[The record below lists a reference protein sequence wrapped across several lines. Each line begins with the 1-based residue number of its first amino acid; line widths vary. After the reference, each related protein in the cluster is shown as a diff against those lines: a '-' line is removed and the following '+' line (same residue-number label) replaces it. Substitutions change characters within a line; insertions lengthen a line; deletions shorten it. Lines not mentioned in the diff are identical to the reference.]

1 MGEGVKLKKK
11 KTLSQDLIQQQ
22 SNQSQHPQKINSTE
36 KLLKE
41 TYPNNNIE

>member
-1 MGEGVKLKKK
+1 MGEGVKLKKKK

-41 TYPNNNIE
+41 TYIP